1 MITETEESFR
11 GRRVRYPQPSGSW
24 AGTPSPDV
32 ASLTGAAAACY
43 PERISFVSQTH
54 PKENTIMRRSSG
66 FRAALI
72 ALTVAFAGAGLSS
85 AARADGGTISFK
97 VIKGGWVVGASG
109 GSGTLTFHGQHY
121 PISIG
126 GLSYGIVFGASETF
140 FHGSVSHIN
149 SPSDVSG
156 IYGAAGAGA
165 AVGSGAQ
172 AIVLTNEKGAVLS
185 LTGRQVGLQINA
197 DLSGLSI
204 SVR

>member
-1 MITETEESFR
+1 
-11 GRRVRYPQPSGSW
+11 
-24 AGTPSPDV
+24 
-32 ASLTGAAAACY
+32 
-43 PERISFVSQTH
+43 
-54 PKENTIMRRSSG
+54 MRTSTG
-66 FRAALI
+66 FRAVLI
-72 ALTVAFAGAGLSS
+72 ALTVAFTGLSS
-85 AARADGGTISFK
+85 AARADSGTISFK
-97 VIKGGWVVGASG
+97 VFKGGWVIGASG
-109 GSGTLTFHGQHY
+109 GSGTLTFRGQHY

-140 FHGSVSHIN
+140 FRGTVSNIN

-165 AVGSGAQ
+165 AVGAGAQ

>member
-1 MITETEESFR
+1 
-11 GRRVRYPQPSGSW
+11 
-24 AGTPSPDV
+24 
-32 ASLTGAAAACY
+32 
-43 PERISFVSQTH
+43 
-54 PKENTIMRRSSG
+54 MRLSSG

-97 VIKGGWVVGASG
+97 VIKGGWVIGASG

-140 FHGSVSHIN
+140 FHGSVSNIR

-156 IYGAAGAGA
+156 ILRCRRRRCRHRRRGAGDRA
-165 AVGSGAQ
+165 DQREGRRADAVGAPGRIADQ
-172 AIVLTNEKGAVLS
+172 RRPERIEHFGAVA
-185 LTGRQVGLQINA
+185 GQGDRLQH
-197 DLSGLSI
+197 D
-204 SVR
+204 

>member
-1 MITETEESFR
+1 M
-11 GRRVRYPQPSGSW
+11 VR
-24 AGTPSPDV
+24 
-32 ASLTGAAAACY
+32 L
-43 PERISFVSQTH
+43 
-54 PKENTIMRRSSG
+54 SSR

-72 ALTVAFAGAGLSS
+72 ALAAFAGATS
-85 AARADGGTISFK
+85 AAHADSGTISFQ
-97 VIKGGWVVGASG
+97 VLKGGWVVGASG

-126 GLSYGIVFGASETF
+126 GLSYGIVFGASKTY
-140 FHGSVSHIN
+140 FHGTVSNIR

-165 AVGSGAQ
+165 AIGAGAQ

-185 LTGRQVGLQINA
+185 LTGHQVGLQINA